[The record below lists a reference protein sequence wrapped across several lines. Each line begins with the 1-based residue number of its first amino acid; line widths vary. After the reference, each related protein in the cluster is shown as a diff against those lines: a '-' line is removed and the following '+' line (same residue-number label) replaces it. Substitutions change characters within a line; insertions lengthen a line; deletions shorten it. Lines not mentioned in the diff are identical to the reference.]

1 MNDQAAS
8 LRKLKQLVDQTP
20 SQSGPETSESFLAQ
34 ITRPSPFS
42 SVALIIPDMP
52 DSEFPPVTS
61 WISGIM
67 QYSPRACFWDQAGM
81 ISKESIPQTQ
91 IRLRYPVPVRIN
103 AGLTPLT
110 ILPQQP
116 CFQELNKK
124 PEEERINFLRH
135 VIRSLKNS
143 SEVWISIKA
152 NELTAYS
159 SILHATDAVCIMAP
173 QHPDAILR
181 CYETVKSIHLS
192 GYFSPIGLLDF
203 AGVKSAPQENSSSRI
218 KIVAKQFLALDLVT
232 AGMVLSNC
240 TYLPPENETGLRGR
254 ISAVETGSR
263 DFLYCLSEGLVY
275 LIPGMI

>member
-1 MNDQAAS
+1 MNDQASS
-8 LRKLKQLVDQTP
+8 LRKLKQLVDQ
-20 SQSGPETSESFLAQ
+20 SQSPVGVESGEAFLSQ
-34 ITRPSPFS
+34 IVRPSPFS
-42 SVALIIPDMP
+42 TIALILPDMP
-52 DSEFPPVTS
+52 DSNIPPITS
-61 WISGIM
+61 WISGIT

-81 ISKESIPQTQ
+81 IDKESIPQTQ

-110 ILPQQP
+110 ILPQQID
-116 CFQELNKK
+116 FDAMSKK
-124 PEEERINFLRH
+124 SEEERINFLRH
-135 VIRSLKNS
+135 IIRSLKSS

-152 NELTAYS
+152 NELKTYS
-159 SILHATDAVCIMAP
+159 PILHATDAVCIMVP
-173 QHPDAILR
+173 QHPDAIIR

-203 AGVKSAPQENSSSRI
+203 SGAKSAPQENSSNRI

-254 ISAVETGSR
+254 ISAIETGSR

-275 LIPGMI
+275 QLPGMN